1 MKGLKYSVCMWLGP
15 FLTVH
20 FLKRA
25 VSKAEVHLY
34 TAKVHLFKLAASK
47 LMDKKYGGPM
57 IFISV
62 DISKSL
68 VCFFTVE
75 RFIVKEDENQSL
87 TLSRFC
93 WFLLSCHWKE
103 KTVTIQYVQSG
114 LQDLINVWYLNNHR
128 FSYMRYSEPF
138 FTHIQRGLYGHAM
151 LASFG
156 RVPIWHT
163 LTLNPKS
170 SRYSSLGPPFG
181 CHLAQEL
188 GNENVIYY

>member
-1 MKGLKYSVCMWLGP
+1 MWLGP

-34 TAKVHLFKLAASK
+34 SAKVHLFKLAASK

-93 WFLLSCHWKE
+93 RFLLSCHWKE
-103 KTVTIQYVQSG
+103 KNGDHSICSIRTPRF
-114 LQDLINVWYLNNHR
+114 DKCLIFEQPPFFIHALFRAIFHP
-128 FSYMRYSEPF
+128 YSERF
-138 FTHIQRGLYGHAM
+138 VWTRNVGLLRKGTNMAH
-151 LASFG
+151 
-156 RVPIWHT
+156 P
-163 LTLNPKS
+163 NPKPKVITLQF
-170 SRYSSLGPPFG
+170 SRTAIWLPFS
-181 CHLAQEL
+181 ARAWE
-188 GNENVIYY
+188 